1 MDKIYKKLMR
11 ESKRIASSAKTPSF
25 YAEHKGAILASEEIY
40 YNNADVIR
48 CHGMVARQLA
58 DNLGHGVEH
67 AEKVTI
73 DAGGIVFVEGERL
86 FLGLDQIKE
95 AIVIAQLAGLLHDIK
110 RKEPNHAKA
119 SAKEAEVILRKFSLK
134 KEEKEIIVQA
144 ISNHEAFIEPEE
156 VLSSMGQMISNSLYD
171 ADKFRWGIDNFTE
184 TLWYM
189 ADFRKA
195 TVESIVKNFPKG
207 VASIKRIKETFRT
220 ATGKK
225 YGPEFIDLGLEVG
238 EKVYEHL
245 RSYISCQRSIIT

>member
-11 ESKRIASSAKTPSF
+11 ESKRIASNVKVPGF
-25 YAEHKGAILASEEIY
+25 YEEHKEAIFASEENY
-40 YNNADVIR
+40 HNNAEIIR
-48 CHGMVARQLA
+48 CRSMMVRQLEDNMGHGM
-58 DNLGHGVEH
+58 EH

-73 DAGGIVFVEGERL
+73 DAGAIVFVEGERL
-86 FLGLDQIKE
+86 LLGLDQIKE
-95 AIVIAQLAGLLHDIK
+95 AIVFVQLAGLLHDIK
-110 RKEPNHAKA
+110 RKEPNHVKA

-156 VLSSMGQMISNSLYD
+156 VSSSVGQMISNSLYD
-171 ADKFRWGIDNFTE
+171 ADKFRWGIDNFTA

-195 TVESIVKNFPKG
+195 SVESIVKKFPKG
-207 VASIKRIKETFRT
+207 VGSIKRIKDTFRT

-238 EKVYEHL
+238 EKVYEYL
-245 RSYISCQRSIIT
+245 RSYISCQRGIIT